1 MLDTYPT
8 FNQNH
13 LFLFLEYFLSV
24 FEKQEA
30 LDQISFEEKS
40 IVHCRKKVSSPE
52 FSFSL
57 SSLGTKTTL
66 SRTYQSELKTFTDV
80 SLVAKANTAS
90 QFSSDNSKKETN
102 KKGQFTTTSLFVHV
116 CELSRCSTKNRVS
129 AAVWPYLPTVLKE

>member
-40 IVHCRKKVSSPE
+40 IVHCRKKCHHQN
-52 FSFSL
+52 F
-57 SSLGTKTTL
+57 
-66 SRTYQSELKTFTDV
+66 
-80 SLVAKANTAS
+80 
-90 QFSSDNSKKETN
+90 
-102 KKGQFTTTSLFVHV
+102 LFHFP
-116 CELSRCSTKNRVS
+116 
-129 AAVWPYLPTVLKE
+129 A